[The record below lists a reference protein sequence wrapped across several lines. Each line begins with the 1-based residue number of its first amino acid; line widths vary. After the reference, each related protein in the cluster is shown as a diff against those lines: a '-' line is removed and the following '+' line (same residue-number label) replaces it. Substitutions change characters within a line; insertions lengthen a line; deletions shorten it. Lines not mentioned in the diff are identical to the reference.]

1 MLHVEKWIEVFFCL
15 QNLVNSDWCY
25 KNNNFA
31 NVQMIDIS
39 NLGVP
44 KRLFE
49 NLGNKARF

>member
-15 QNLVNSDWCY
+15 QNLVNSDWYY

-31 NVQMIDIS
+31 NVQMIDI
-39 NLGVP
+39 P